1 MIDLH
6 SHYLFDADDG
16 PRRIEDSVE
25 MLRAAAADGTELMVA
40 TPHQRHPAGYDVD
53 PELGRNR
60 FEAVRA
66 AVEAAGIG
74 IKLRLAAEIH
84 FSEAIPEGMAAG
96 SLLPLS
102 DNGRYFLF
110 ELPVTTIPGNIFE
123 VVFEFQTRGYFPV
136 LAHPERNFEVMQRPE
151 IARKLHDQG
160 VLLQVTAQSITGAFG
175 KRSERAAKKLLRWGA
190 VDVVASDAHNPD
202 RRPPGLSAAYR
213 LVAKWAGAGAAE
225 AMVWEN
231 PRRILLG
238 EGVL

>member
-16 PRRIEDSVE
+16 PRRIEDSVA
-25 MLRAAAADGTELMVA
+25 MLRAAAADGTEVMVA
-40 TPHQRHPAGYDVD
+40 TPHQRHPAGYDVTPD
-53 PELGRNR
+53 LGRER

-66 AVEAAGIG
+66 AAAAAGVAID
-74 IKLRLAAEIH
+74 LRLAAEIH
-84 FSEAIPEGMAAG
+84 FSEEIPEGMKDG

-102 DNGRYFLF
+102 ENGRYFLF

-123 VVFEFQTRGYFPV
+123 VVFEFQTRGWFPV

-151 IARKLHDQG
+151 VARKLHDQG

-175 KRSERAAKKLLRWGA
+175 RKSEKAAKKLLKWGA
-190 VDVVASDAHNPD
+190 VDVIASDAHNPD

-213 LVAKWAGAGAAE
+213 LVARWAGAATAE
-225 AMVWEN
+225 ALVWEN
-231 PRRILLG
+231 PRRILRG